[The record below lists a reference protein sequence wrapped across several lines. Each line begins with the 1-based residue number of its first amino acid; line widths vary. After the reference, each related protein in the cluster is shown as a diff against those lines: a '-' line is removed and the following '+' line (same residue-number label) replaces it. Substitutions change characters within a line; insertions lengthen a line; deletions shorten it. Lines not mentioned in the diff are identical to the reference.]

1 MIPLRTLARQ
11 DYSDD
16 LYQIIEDCLAV
27 DYMKRPQT
35 AYELQR
41 RLMQEPG
48 AGAEKRGF
56 LETINRPLSK
66 LFSR

>member
-1 MIPLRTLARQ
+1 
-11 DYSDD
+11 
-16 LYQIIEDCLAV
+16 
-27 DYMKRPQT
+27 MKRPQT

-41 RLMQEPG
+41 RLMTEPG
-48 AGAEKRGF
+48 GEKRGF